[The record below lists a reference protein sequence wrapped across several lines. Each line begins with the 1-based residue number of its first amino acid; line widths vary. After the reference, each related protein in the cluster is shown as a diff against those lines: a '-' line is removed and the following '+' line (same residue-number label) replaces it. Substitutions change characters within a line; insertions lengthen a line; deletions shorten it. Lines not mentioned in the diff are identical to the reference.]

1 MARTVLQI
9 NINKELK
16 DELKI
21 KAIKEDRTITEI
33 VTQLIEEYI
42 E

>member
-33 VTQLIEEYI
+33 LTQLIEEYI

>member
-21 KAIKEDRTITEI
+21 RAIKEDKTITEI
-33 VTQLIEEYI
+33 LTQLIEEYI

>member
-21 KAIKEDRTITEI
+21 KAIKEDKTITEI
-33 VTQLIEEYI
+33 LTQLIEEYI